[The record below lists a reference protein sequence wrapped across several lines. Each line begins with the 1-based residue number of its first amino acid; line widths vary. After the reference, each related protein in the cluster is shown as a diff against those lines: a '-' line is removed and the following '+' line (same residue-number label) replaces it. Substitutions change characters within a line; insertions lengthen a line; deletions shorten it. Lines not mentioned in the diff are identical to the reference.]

1 MTMQTRNVV
10 QGGNEGRRK
19 NRSKARAILPLV
31 ALGLATLIFWIAA
44 PRNAT
49 AQIETLP
56 SWAVIDFSVQG
67 PSSAMDV
74 GSAASEALSNELA
87 KAGNIDVVSAAT
99 TKRILG
105 DLGYRPPLTKPA
117 DITRFGKA
125 VEADTVVT
133 GEIVNWRIV
142 DKDGGKMAQA
152 LMRIV
157 VWDVASG
164 LVVNGAALSADSDV
178 TAGDVSTDELLKAAL
193 AQGVFEAVGQIN
205 QRTLPSATV
214 LNTLAT
220 RALINKGARAGFQD
234 GQSVILS
241 RGQTQVASAVVRN
254 VDPDSAFI
262 EIQKTFRGVQP
273 GDKVRAIFDVPVI
286 RDNWTKAGQPR
297 YEKKSSGGSN
307 AGLISLVVLLL
318 AVGLL
323 IGQGRGSNQ
332 DAVNNVFAEAT
343 SLNDTPAVKI
353 SWVRDAFQRGNNT
366 GPVFYQVWRDGHT
379 ASPAAVVGGTQSSAY
394 EDALGQRVPPVWYD
408 FNGIVGGFN
417 CDFTE
422 PPEVDN
428 DTPAPNIVA
437 GTSYTYGVEVVYR
450 VSSLDLPGSGSGG
463 GTGGTGGLTTGGGNT
478 GGLTTGGGNTGGLT
492 TGGNTGGTTGG
503 GNTGGTGGTGGTTG
517 GAGYCYFASSRV
529 NTQGAAT
536 PLRRPPLRSPSPDEV
551 VTGTRTFTFESVR
564 DSQRSIQLEYVVQF
578 SDQPTFPRGRVTT
591 LEPIDD
597 SGQIGGAAV
606 SYPGVNTNTLYPGA
620 TSVYWRV
627 GVKNL
632 EDNPGPVA
640 DQNGFRYIWSATRKF
655 RRIGN
660 PGAPRKG

>member
-1 MTMQTRNVV
+1 
-10 QGGNEGRRK
+10 
-19 NRSKARAILPLV
+19 
-31 ALGLATLIFWIAA
+31 
-44 PRNAT
+44 
-49 AQIETLP
+49 
-56 SWAVIDFSVQG
+56 
-67 PSSAMDV
+67 MDV
-74 GSAASEALSNELA
+74 GAAAAEALSNELA
-87 KAGNIDVVSAAT
+87 KAGNIDVVASAT
-99 TKRILG
+99 TKRTLG
-105 DLGYRPPLTKPA
+105 DLGYRPPITKPA
-117 DITRFGKA
+117 DIQRFGKA

-164 LVVNGAALSADSDV
+164 LVVNGAALSADSAV
-178 TAGDVSTDELLKAAL
+178 MTGDASTDDLLKAAL
-193 AQGVFEAVGQIN
+193 AQGVFEATSQIN

-220 RALINKGARAGFQD
+220 RALINKGARAGFQN
-234 GQSVILS
+234 GQSVIVS
-241 RGQTQVASAVVRN
+241 RGQTQVAAAIVRD
-254 VDPDSAFI
+254 VDADSAFI
-262 EIQKTFRGVQP
+262 ELTKTYKGIQP
-273 GDKVRAIFDVPVI
+273 GDKVRAVFDVPVI
-286 RDNWTKAGQPR
+286 RDNWTKAGEAR
-297 YEKKSSGGSN
+297 YERKSGGGSN

-323 IGQGRGSNQ
+323 FGQGRGSNQ
-332 DAVNNVFAEAT
+332 DAVNNVFAEAA

-353 SWVRDAFQRGNNT
+353 SWTRDAFQRGNNS

-379 ASPAAVVGGTQSSAY
+379 ASPASVVGATQSNAFD
-394 EDALGQRVPPVWYD
+394 DALGQRVPPVWYN

-417 CDFTE
+417 CDFSA
-422 PPEVDN
+422 PPEEDN
-428 DTPAPNIVA
+428 DTPAPNIVP
-437 GTSYTYGVEVVYR
+437 GTSYTYSVEVVYR

-463 GTGGTGGLTTGGGNT
+463 GGGTGGLTAGGST

-492 TGGNTGGTTGG
+492 TGGNTGGLTTGGNTG
-503 GNTGGTGGTGGTTG
+503 GNTGGTGGTGGTAGTTG
-517 GAGYCYFASSRV
+517 GAGYCYFASNRV

-591 LEPIDD
+591 LDPIDD
-597 SGQIGGAAV
+597 SGQLGGSAV
-606 SYPGVNTNTLYPGA
+606 SYPGVNTNQLYPGA
-620 TSVYWRV
+620 NAVYWRV

-632 EDNPGPVA
+632 EDSPGPVA

-660 PGAPRKG
+660 PGVPRKG